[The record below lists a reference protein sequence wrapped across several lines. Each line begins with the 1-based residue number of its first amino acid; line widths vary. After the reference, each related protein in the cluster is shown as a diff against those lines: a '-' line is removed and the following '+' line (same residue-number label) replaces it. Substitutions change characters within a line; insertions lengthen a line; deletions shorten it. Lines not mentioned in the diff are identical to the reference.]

1 MVTAAEN
8 PKAVALARY
17 QFGFLLIREGIVRR
31 KSDVYSRAH
40 DELAKALA
48 IAPKFPAALFA
59 DGFALSQLKQDDTA
73 KAQFEQYVKLAAVY
87 DPQRQRA
94 LRYISDPE
102 LARARMAPAFAV
114 TTIDGQRVSMD
125 DLQGKVVLLD
135 FWATW
140 CAPCR
145 EALPRMQKIAKSFQG
160 QPLVVLSVSI
170 DTDEQKWKDFVK
182 KNEMTWLQS
191 RDQGFTG
198 PIAKLFGVEAIPH
211 TFTIDADGVLQ
222 DERIGDAAIEG
233 RLKKLVGRAQEMG
246 AGKGQ

>member
-1 MVTAAEN
+1 M
-8 PKAVALARY
+8 ALARY

-198 PIAKLFGVEAIPH
+198 PIAKLFGVRRSAYLHHRCGWSAFETSASG
-211 TFTIDADGVLQ
+211 TQL
-222 DERIGDAAIEG
+222 IEG
-233 RLKKLVGRAQEMG
+233 RLSSWDGRRRWGGE
-246 AGKGQ
+246 GQ